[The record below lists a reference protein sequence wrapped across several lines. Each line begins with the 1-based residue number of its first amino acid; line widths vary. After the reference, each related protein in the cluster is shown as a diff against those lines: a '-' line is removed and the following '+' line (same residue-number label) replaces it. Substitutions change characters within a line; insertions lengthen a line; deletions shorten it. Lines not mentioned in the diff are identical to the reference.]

1 VLGVTAQPTGAWLT
15 QLARNLVMDLHDAHR
30 HFRFLIRDRDS
41 KFTACGCP
49 KSRTW
54 RTDLAIRRRACHGM
68 IHQSS
73 LW

>member
-49 KSRTW
+49 NLAHGALTW
-54 RTDLAIRRRACHGM
+54 RFVAEPATA
-68 IHQSS
+68 
-73 LW
+73 